1 MTGPFIKH
9 KSERVEREVVKPLA
23 LAILEYSNAPPSY
36 TVYLLFTAFICPTD
50 EVFCTLILLKAI
62 GNSTGTSSYC
72 ILTLQLE
79 ISFLKLIIRVKLG
92 NLPYESILSHCFTR
106 SGGGGR
112 GVLNLFAGFTYSRRL

>member
-9 KSERVEREVVKPLA
+9 KSERVEREVEKPLA
-23 LAILEYSNAPPSY
+23 LAIEEYVY
-36 TVYLLFTAFICPTD
+36 GYLLFTAFIGPTD

-79 ISFLKLIIRVKLG
+79 ISVLKLIIRVKLG
-92 NLPYESILSHCFTR
+92 NLL
-106 SGGGGR
+106 
-112 GVLNLFAGFTYSRRL
+112 